1 LAVLIIQQIVPVEVE
16 VGNEDRTLHIQR
28 RESEDEMPR
37 ANIWGWEEKVGEKK
51 WAWRDGRGEGEN
63 FLGKQRVLFAPVRDC
78 RPPWV
83 LARFGAA

>member
-1 LAVLIIQQIVPVEVE
+1 
-16 VGNEDRTLHIQR
+16 
-28 RESEDEMPR
+28 MPS

-51 WAWRDGRGEGEN
+51 WEWRDGRGEGEN